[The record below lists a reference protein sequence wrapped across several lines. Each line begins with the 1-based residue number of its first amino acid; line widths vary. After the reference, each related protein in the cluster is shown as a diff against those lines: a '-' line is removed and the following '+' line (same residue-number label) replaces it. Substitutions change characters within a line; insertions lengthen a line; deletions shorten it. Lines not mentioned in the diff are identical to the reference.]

1 MTDVCLGRGARVHR
15 RAVGHRPY
23 GLAIAHVPAHD
34 RPMVE
39 YGHGVGTATGVAGGG
54 HGGGSMDAGA
64 AFGQFI
70 TDTVNNISALPPT
83 TIFLGIVAIIVGFI
97 ILKRAF

>member
-1 MTDVCLGRGARVHR
+1 MHR
-15 RAVGHRPY
+15 HAAVGRSDR
-23 GLAIAHVPAHD
+23 LAIANVAAHD
-34 RPMVE
+34 RRMVE

-54 HGGGSMDAGA
+54 HGGGGSMDAGA

-83 TIFLGIVAIIVGFI
+83 SPGASRKMAPRSTRSEERGGLQAHS
-97 ILKRAF
+97 

>member
-1 MTDVCLGRGARVHR
+1 
-15 RAVGHRPY
+15 
-23 GLAIAHVPAHD
+23 
-34 RPMVE
+34 MVE
-39 YGHGVGTATGVAGGG
+39 YGNGVGQATGAAGGS

-70 TDTVNNISALPPT
+70 GDMVNNVTSLPPT
-83 TIFLGIVAIIVGFI
+83 TLFLGFVVIVIGFI

>member
-1 MTDVCLGRGARVHR
+1 MTDRGARAHR
-15 RAVGHRPY
+15 HAAEHRSNR
-23 GLAIAHVPAHD
+23 LAIAHVPAHD
-34 RPMVE
+34 RRMVE

>member
-1 MTDVCLGRGARVHR
+1 VGRSDR
-15 RAVGHRPY
+15 
-23 GLAIAHVPAHD
+23 LAIANVAAHD
-34 RPMVE
+34 RRMVE

-54 HGGGSMDAGA
+54 HGGGGSMDAGA

-83 TIFLGIVAIIVGFI
+83 TIFLGIVAIVVGFI